1 MLRQTL
7 IALLLVVSRS
17 VAVQTSDQISPKPLV
32 VTPQDPVAV
41 RDVAPGAALA
51 DFGRDGFARP
61 WLDIEASSQCTVV
74 FRLGEKLLDGRVDT
88 NPPGSVR
95 FAEYELQ
102 LAPGRRIYRP
112 GLRRDPRNTMSLGKP
127 GDDPP
132 ILMPEE
138 IGEVYPFRYVEVL
151 IPEGSGVSLKAVG
164 RDMVHYPFDDEA
176 SYFHCSDSVLN
187 AVWDL
192 CKYSVKATSF
202 CGIYVDGDRERIP
215 YEADALINQM
225 CHYGVDAEYGM
236 ARATLELLTDHA
248 TWPTEWLLQMPQIAW
263 NDYIHT
269 GDASFLE
276 RRYDDLVAKAL
287 IPLRDSLDLISTK
300 GGVSSDIAKA
310 VHFNGLGGPIRD
322 IVDWPHKGGFGSMGE
337 DDYYEYTAHN
347 TVVNAYHAKALDCL
361 SKIAQTIGRK
371 EDSQRFAE
379 MSEATRKALRK
390 LCFDEAAGVYRDGVE
405 SSHSALHAN
414 VFPLAFGLV
423 DKGDIPSVVDFIKS
437 RGLVCSVYAAHFLL
451 EALYEAGA
459 GDYAL
464 SLMSSTDER
473 SWYNMIREGSTIT
486 MEAWGQKYKPNQD
499 WNHAWGAAPA
509 SAIPHGLMGVTLLAP
524 GGSRIRFRPQP
535 GGLDSAE
542 AVVPTPRGGV
552 ACSFERLPDGRYRYE
567 ITVPKGVRASV
578 ELPGRGKPLSRGA
591 GRHIFVR

>member
-1 MLRQTL
+1 MLEHIL
-7 IALLLVVSRS
+7 FALLLVAPK
-17 VAVQTSDQISPKPLV
+17 AVVL
-32 VTPQDPVAV
+32 TPQEPVSV
-41 RDVAPGAALA
+41 RETATGVFLA
-51 DFGRDGFARP
+51 DFGRDAFSQP
-61 WLDIEASSQCTVV
+61 WFDLTAGSSCAVV
-74 FRLGEKLLDGRVDT
+74 FRLGEKLLDGHVDT

-95 FAEYELQ
+95 FAEYEL
-102 LAPGRRIYRP
+102 LLEPGRRTYRP

-127 GDDPP
+127 GNDPP
-132 ILMPEE
+132 VLMPDE

-151 IPEGSGVSLKAVG
+151 IPEGSDAVLNAVG
-164 RDMVHYPFDDEA
+164 RDMAHYPFDDNA
-176 SYFHCSDSVLN
+176 SSFHCSDTVLN

-192 CKYSVKATSF
+192 CKYSIKATSF

-225 CHYGVDAEYGM
+225 CHYGVDSEYGM
-236 ARATLELLTDHA
+236 ARASLEYLIDHS

-263 NDYIHT
+263 NDYLHT
-269 GDASFLE
+269 ADPSLLE

-287 IPLRDSLDLISTK
+287 IPLRDSLGLISTK
-300 GGVSSDIAKA
+300 GGVSPDIAKA

-337 DDYYEYTAHN
+337 DDYYEYVAHN
-347 TVVNAYHAKALDCL
+347 TVVNAYHAKALECL
-361 SKIAQTIGRK
+361 ANIAEVIGRK
-371 EDSQRFAE
+371 DDAQRYSDMHA
-379 MSEATRKALRK
+379 ATRKALRK
-390 LCFDEAAGVYRDGVE
+390 LCFDEEAGIYRDGAE

-423 DKGDIPSVVDFIKS
+423 DDDDIPSVVEFIKS
-437 RGLVCSVYAAHFLL
+437 RGPVCSVYAAHFLL
-451 EALYEAGA
+451 EALYAAGA
-459 GDYAL
+459 GEYAL
-464 SLMSSTDER
+464 SLMRSTDER

-486 MEAWGQKYKPNQD
+486 MEAWGQKFKPNQD

-524 GGSRIRFRPQP
+524 GGSLIRFRPQP

-552 ACSFERLPDGRYRYE
+552 ACSFRRLPDGRYRYA
-567 ITVPKGVRASV
+567 ITVPKGVRAQV
-578 ELPGRGKPLSRGA
+578 ELPGRGKPLRRGA
-591 GRHIFVR
+591 GRHVFVR